1 MMQVSSPDIRES
13 HDEADDRRRID
24 AELKCRVGAIIRYRH
39 PGRHGSD
46 DAEAGKAG
54 LP

>member
-1 MMQVSSPDIRES
+1 MQVSSPDILES

-24 AELKCRVGAIIRYRH
+24 AELERRVGAINRHQH